1 MSKKKRK
8 TRREKENIKSHQ
20 FINQKTVTVRK
31 ESINERPE
39 GRNSE
44 VTLKKT
50 NIPPYVMKD
59 FRKVILITSIVIG
72 FTLLMWI
79 LVYQTNI
86 FNFVFDKLNIKY

>member
-8 TRREKENIKSHQ
+8 TRREKENLKSHQ
-20 FINQKTVTVRK
+20 FINQKTTTVNK
-31 ESINERPE
+31 ENIDK
-39 GRNSE
+39 GKQGGNS
-44 VTLKKT
+44 VVKKKT
-50 NIPPYVMKD
+50 NIPAYIMKD

-79 LVYQTNI
+79 LVYQTNL